1 MSDGYAS
8 LDAHAFVDNS
18 LSAPDRA
25 AFEAALRRDAKLRAR
40 VEAWDA
46 QNEAIRLAFGAA
58 PRPRHSPAIG
68 RPSNENNAAGK
79 AATARTPEPRPLRGR
94 AQIAPRLAPLRR
106 AGWRKP
112 ALGAVALLAAAV
124 SFAGGPV
131 DPRPALMRQA
141 DATLRAAAAFADTK
155 LDFVSDD
162 PHAVAAWLG
171 GRFAR
176 VEPQRLAPVGW
187 SLLGVRVTPGPGSA
201 AALVLYEDALG
212 GRAALMLTP
221 TDGLP
226 DWPPLAD
233 RTADETIVAG
243 ATQGFAYTAV
253 GPTRSGVS
261 ELIPAPG
268 N

>member
-25 AFEAALRRDAKLRAR
+25 AFEAALRRNAKLRAR

-68 RPSNENNAAGK
+68 RPSNENNAK
-79 AATARTPEPRPLRGR
+79 AAAARTSEPRPLRGR

>member
-18 LSAPDRA
+18 LSPPDHA

-40 VEAWDA
+40 VEVWEA

-58 PRPRHSPAIG
+58 PRPRPTPAIG
-68 RPSNENNAAGK
+68 RPSNENNVVVK
-79 AATARTPEPRPLRGR
+79 AAAPRAAEPRPLRG
-94 AQIAPRLAPLRR
+94 AAPALRGAPAPEPRWRR
-106 AGWRKP
+106 V
-112 ALGAVALLAAAV
+112 ALGAVVTLAATL

-131 DPRPALMRQA
+131 DPRPSMMRAA
-141 DATLRAAAAFADTK
+141 DATLRAASAFADTR
-155 LDFVSDD
+155 LDFASDD
-162 PHAVAAWLG
+162 PRAVAAWLG

-176 VEPQRLAPVGW
+176 IEPERLKPVGW
-187 SLLGVRVTPGPGSA
+187 SLLGVRVTPGLGSA

-226 DWPPLAD
+226 EWPPLAD

-243 ATQGFAYTAV
+243 ATQGFAYMAA
-253 GPTRSGVS
+253 GPTRSGVGA
-261 ELIPAPG
+261 LVPTAG

>member
-1 MSDGYAS
+1 MSDGYAQ

-18 LSAPDRA
+18 LSPPDRA
-25 AFEAALRRDAKLRAR
+25 AFEAGLRRDAKLRAR
-40 VEAWDA
+40 VDAWEA

-58 PRPRHSPAIG
+58 PRPRHSPTIG
-68 RPSNENNAAGK
+68 RPSNENNAVKPAV
-79 AATARTPEPRPLRGR
+79 ARTPEPRPLRGR

-106 AGWRKP
+106 ARWRKP
-112 ALGAVALLAAAV
+112 ALAAVVWLAAVV

-162 PHAVAAWLG
+162 PRAVAAWLG

-187 SLLGVRVTPGPGSA
+187 SLLGVRVTPGLGSA
-201 AALVLYEDALG
+201 AALVIYEDALG

-226 DWPPLAD
+226 DWPPLTD

-243 ATQGFAYTAV
+243 ATQGFAYTAA
-253 GPTRSGVS
+253 GPTHSGVGA
-261 ELIPAPG
+261 LIPAPG